1 MMEVEPPLFIF
12 VTAYSDHAI
21 RSFEAQAV
29 DYLMKPVEE
38 GRLADALDRVR
49 QRLSEK
55 RQVQEVEKLREV
67 LAEVAPDAMNDFAG
81 DGDAPAANRR
91 SEEHTSELQSL
102 MRISYAVFSLK

>member
-1 MMEVEPPLFIF
+1 MWGEPPLFSSC
-12 VTAYSDHAI
+12 TADSDHAS
-21 RSFEAQAV
+21 RAFEAQAV
-29 DYLMKPVEE
+29 DYLMEPWEE

-81 DGDAPAANRR
+81 DGDAPAANRFEKLINIKDR
-91 SEEHTSELQSL
+91 GQIFRVIGRAH
-102 MRISYAVFSLK
+102 V